1 MTLGGKISL
10 KKMENAYLS
19 KPADDSP
26 TIHRR
31 HAEDRWIP
39 VLRGYLNQPAVLLSL
54 FSSTSD
60 EICFE
65 R

>member
-19 KPADDSP
+19 KPDDDSP

-39 VLRGYLNQPAVLLSL
+39 VLRGYLNQPAV
-54 FSSTSD
+54 
-60 EICFE
+60 
-65 R
+65 